1 MRRGLRAL
9 VASAAAVLACCALLA
24 MPAGALAEP
33 AQGTAQQEQA
43 AQGTAQQ
50 QAQPAQG
57 AQLAQEGQAAEANPA
72 MTEGST
78 TDDLA
83 TEQSGVLEATIADL
97 VNADIS
103 LNATTVRF
111 TGEVVAAP
119 VIADAEHTWITVSAG
134 GEAISVYM
142 RNSAA
147 EEIKHFG
154 SYDETGDLLDISGT
168 FYLDCETHE
177 GDVDVHAI
185 AVSVIAEG
193 AERHHEPN
201 MGNLYVAVGLVAAG
215 LIAGF
220 IYWRLR
226 ERQR

>member
-9 VASAAAVLACCALLA
+9 AVGLAAIAACCALLA
-24 MPAGALAEP
+24 VPANAFAEP
-33 AQGTAQQEQA
+33 TQGTAQQEQA
-43 AQGTAQQ
+43 AQGAQQ

-103 LNATTVRF
+103 LNASTVRF

-201 MGNLYVAVGLVAAG
+201 MGNLYAAAGLVVAGLVA
-215 LIAGF
+215 GF
-220 IYWRLR
+220 VYWRLR